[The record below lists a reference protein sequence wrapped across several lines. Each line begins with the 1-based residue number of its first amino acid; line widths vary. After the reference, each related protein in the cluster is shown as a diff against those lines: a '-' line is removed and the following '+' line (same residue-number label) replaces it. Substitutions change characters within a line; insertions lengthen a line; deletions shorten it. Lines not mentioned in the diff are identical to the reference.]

1 MFNCWTK
8 SNSIHELSSVEFNM
22 KCSFDFVHLTTL
34 GIFVHDKCHWGGG
47 LLSDYCPVAYFRW
60 PTLPRKGFMMNTRRN
75 LTLKGL
81 NQKMNNHHKTANSR
95 CVYFIWHFWFGFSWY
110 EASSTSVW
118 YLHLLLNVP
127 LPTTKFANYI
137 HYGVHHITHYWIDSL
152 SIIQQMWPFLN
163 LQTSI
168 KTLCITIYFFI
179 QGTKSLTKSLAY
191 TLWNCLD
198 HVYCC
203 DVQFVWVIFLGS
215 QIILLKQI

>member
-1 MFNCWTK
+1 MRVFFPLWSSLDQDFRVWMFDCVKLSHFLLCSIMFNCWTK
-8 SNSIHELSSVEFNM
+8 SNSIHELSSVEFNI

-60 PTLPRKGFMMNTRRN
+60 PTSPRKGFMMNTRRN

-118 YLHLLLNVP
+118 
-127 LPTTKFANYI
+127 
-137 HYGVHHITHYWIDSL
+137 
-152 SIIQQMWPFLN
+152 
-163 LQTSI
+163 
-168 KTLCITIYFFI
+168 
-179 QGTKSLTKSLAY
+179 
-191 TLWNCLD
+191 
-198 HVYCC
+198 
-203 DVQFVWVIFLGS
+203 
-215 QIILLKQI
+215 